1 MPLTLLLGRDSPL
14 GRAASSP
21 PSVVLTSGQSEND
34 RRLGSSGPPTT
45 PAELPERGRGGQ
57 ARTSGWWVGQCLE
70 GRRAPMQR
78 REQPAG
84 EVGRE
89 RAFQQSSEDAL
100 RFVLR

>member
-45 PAELPERGRGGQ
+45 PAELPEGGGGSSKDLGVVGGAVPRGEEGPDAEKRATCRGGG
-57 ARTSGWWVGQCLE
+57 T
-70 GRRAPMQR
+70 
-78 REQPAG
+78 
-84 EVGRE
+84 
-89 RAFQQSSEDAL
+89 
-100 RFVLR
+100 

>member
-45 PAELPERGRGGQ
+45 PAELPKRGRGG
-57 ARTSGWWVGQCLE
+57 SSKDLGVVGGAVPGGEE
-70 GRRAPMQR
+70 GPDAEKRATCR
-78 REQPAG
+78 G
-84 EVGRE
+84 GGT
-89 RAFQQSSEDAL
+89 
-100 RFVLR
+100 